1 LRHELHLQ
9 LKDDDMPLC
18 LMEARPEMSNDDVVD
33 DDLLLQ
39 PAFNPHA
46 QTSPDRGIMSTGVQ
60 AWLVG
65 GGIGSMAA
73 AAFMIRDGGMPGAS
87 ITILEA
93 APVMG
98 GSLDGAGNATLG
110 YSLRGGRMLTT
121 DNYEC
126 TWDLYKTIPSLRDKS
141 MSVFDETL
149 AFNERHKAHS
159 MARLVDRRRAK
170 VPVSSMGFSMQDR
183 VELLKL
189 SSASEEDLGESRIT
203 DWLSP
208 GFFDSEFWFMW
219 VTTFAFQPWHSAVEF
234 KRYLHRFMLEF
245 SRIET
250 LAGVKRTVYNQYDSL
265 VLPLQAWLKSQ
276 GVHMVTDC
284 RVIGFDQEFG
294 GGPFRVTRIHC
305 LRSNMNELITVNEG
319 DFVFVQNGSMT
330 DASSLGSMT
339 SPPPQLTKA
348 DSGGWTLWEELAKGR
363 PAFGNP
369 AAFNSCIAQSCWE
382 SFTVTLRN
390 PAFFDEMNRFSGN
403 EAGTGGLVTFKDS
416 NWLMSIVLAH
426 QPHFANQPADVQVF
440 WGYAL
445 LPDRVGNFVAK
456 PMAECNGA
464 EILHELCGHLRF
476 DLETVQS
483 ANCIPCRM
491 PYITSMFMPRAP
503 GDRPLPVPEGSKN
516 FAFISQFV
524 EIADD
529 CVFTVEYSVRAAQM
543 AVYELLGVDRKVP
556 AVTPHDKSLR
566 TQFEA
571 LVKSFK

>member
-1 LRHELHLQ
+1 MNTHR
-9 LKDDDMPLC
+9 K
-18 LMEARPEMSNDDVVD
+18 
-33 DDLLLQ
+33 
-39 PAFNPHA
+39 
-46 QTSPDRGIMSTGVQ
+46 

-73 AAFMIRDGGMPGAS
+73 AAFMIRDGGMAGADIS
-87 ITILEA
+87 ILEA

-98 GSLDGAGNATLG
+98 GSLDGAGDPVAG
-110 YSLRGGRMLTT
+110 YTLRGGRMLTT

-126 TWDLYKTIPSLRDKS
+126 TWDLYTTIPSLRNAGQ
-141 MSVFDETL
+141 SVFEETL
-149 AFNERHKAHS
+149 AFNEQHVAHS

-170 VPVSSMGFSMQDR
+170 VPVSSMGFSMRDR
-183 VELLKL
+183 IELLKL
-189 SSASEEDLGESRIT
+189 STAGEDELGASRIT

-250 LAGVKRTVYNQYDSL
+250 LAGVKRTVFNQHDSL
-265 VLPLQAWLKSQ
+265 VLPLQSWLKAQ
-276 GVHMVTDC
+276 GVQMRIGCSVTDLDH
-284 RVIGFDQEFG
+284 RTTG
-294 GGPFRVTRIHC
+294 GQLGITGIHC
-305 LRSNMNELITVNEG
+305 LRQGRQERIAVSADDL
-319 DFVFVQNGSMT
+319 VFVQNASMT
-330 DASSLGSMT
+330 DASSFGTMT
-339 SPPPQLTKA
+339 SAPPQLTKA
-348 DSGGWTLWEELAKGR
+348 DSGGWTLWEKLAAGR
-363 PAFGNP
+363 PEFGNP
-369 AAFNSCIAQSCWE
+369 AAFNSSVAQSCWE
-382 SFTVTLRN
+382 SFTVTCRS
-390 PAFFDEMNRFSGN
+390 PAFFDEMMRFSGN

-426 QPHFANQPADVQVF
+426 QPHFADQPADVQVF

-445 LPDRVGNFVAK
+445 FPDRVGDFVAK

-464 EILHELCGHLRF
+464 EILQELCGHMRF
-476 DLETVQS
+476 DPETLH
-483 ANCIPCRM
+483 AAICIPCRM
-491 PYITSMFMPRAP
+491 PYITSMFMPRQL
-503 GDRPLPVPEGSKN
+503 GDRPLPVPRGTKN

-556 AVTPHDKSLR
+556 AVTAHDKSLR
-566 TQFEA
+566 AQFEA
-571 LVKSFK
+571 LIKAFK